1 MRSLKEYV
9 KHFDAHLF
17 IPWGLWDD
25 KEALQESVKY
35 LMELRR
41 LGIRFVGFSQMP
53 KAIRK
58 SGEALGTGILEILA
72 SFVAPSIARLEVGA
86 VKYQAIVVLHEKW
99 DYVYNGSV
107 LAKHFNVPSAVLLQ
121 LPPFYESRK
130 RILNILK
137 AVLLWRELIEDTPFK
152 KEILK

>member
-58 SGEALGTGILEILA
+58 SGEALGTEYL
-72 SFVAPSIARLEVGA
+72 
-86 VKYQAIVVLHEKW
+86 KYSHPL
-99 DYVYNGSV
+99 
-107 LAKHFNVPSAVLLQ
+107 
-121 LPPFYESRK
+121 
-130 RILNILK
+130 
-137 AVLLWRELIEDTPFK
+137 
-152 KEILK
+152 